1 MKLTVSFVKGNK
13 HESSVYHNNRSIENN
28 FDYNK
33 KGHKHIR
40 KEETKNN
47 KVLIHRDIEHVYDLL
62 FYKTIQ
68 NYNAK
73 NKKKHAERCFDGQTE
88 VEKQASIAMYQQ
100 LHAFLKQNKAEQKQ
114 SLERLRKD
122 DDDEIADFFEKNK
135 SMKLS
140 DARRKLTEAKHA
152 KTFGQVMHDKMKHDK
167 TTIPQVEFIMQ
178 VGNAADFNLTDN
190 KGFFLG
196 KDGKRIKNDEG
207 KEININSSADD
218 IEKITPKM
226 VRKNKKLWE
235 QANTILEKSL
245 KDFQKRN
252 KHFVVYNAVIHNDE
266 ATPHMHFNAIP
277 LATGYKRG
285 LENRVSINKALS
297 NEGYEYSTK
306 DNRKQFTD
314 FQHAQADA
322 IAKIMESETGITR
335 KAGVT
340 NNIKNIH
347 EYKKVQNAVAS
358 EKENLENLQKEVANN
373 REQITMQNATFS
385 SNQKTLDAQEAQI
398 NTNRSVLSKYNT
410 SISNAQKRLKTN
422 ENTLK
427 TQNALIQQNK
437 PKLDVLNNYDTL
449 LTTAQNKLKN
459 TKIAQKQAED
469 AKITAEQQKED
480 AEKTRD
486 KARKEAET
494 ANADYLAQLNAREQA
509 LNERENA
516 LNTKDSNLTAR
527 KNELNKS
534 IINFNNRVYGWT
546 DQNGKKH
553 IGLNE
558 FSRNLKKREDDL
570 NKRENSFKKLVT
582 SFADNFKRNYIE
594 YGINQNFK
602 FMQKYCYKNNA
613 FDQTL
618 YNNVVK
624 NFMHNKKLHEPI
636 DNAVFNGKVE
646 KHSYPRFKA
655 FVHAIKATMSGHNE
669 LDDIVKL
676 ADNVDN
682 ALSPQVK
689 ELPNMKPIDLYKDED
704 DDLNF

>member
-47 KVLIHRDIEHVYDLL
+47 KVLIHRDIEHIYDLL

-68 NYNAK
+68 KYNAK

-88 VEKQASIAMYQQ
+88 VEKLASIAMYQQ
-100 LHAFLKQNKAEQKQ
+100 LHAFLKQNKTEQKQ

-122 DDDEIADFFEKNK
+122 DDAEIADFFEKNK

-140 DARRKLTEAKHA
+140 DARHKLTEAKHA

-178 VGNAADFNLTDN
+178 VGNAADFNLTDD

-207 KEININSSADD
+207 KEVNINSSADD

-297 NEGYEYSTK
+297 NEGYEYSK
-306 DNRKQFTD
+306 EDNRKQFTD

-322 IAKIMESETGITR
+322 IAKIMKNETGITR

-358 EKENLENLQKEVANN
+358 EKENLENVQKQVKQQDEKLTKQVN
-373 REQITMQNATFS
+373 IYK
-385 SNQKTLDAQEAQI
+385 SNKKVLD
-398 NTNRSVLSKYNT
+398 
-410 SISNAQKRLKTN
+410 
-422 ENTLK
+422 
-427 TQNALIQQNK
+427 TQNAKISSNK
-437 PKLDVLNNYDTL
+437 KLLDSYGTSITKAQKALKSVKNEQIKAEEAKNKAVQEKENNQKQIDEQHKRINKQVAIYQDNKKVL
-449 LTTAQNKLKN
+449 TAQNAKISSNKKLLNDYDTSIVK
-459 TKIAQKQAED
+459 AQKALE
-469 AKITAEQQKED
+469 TAENERQE
-480 AEKTRD
+480 AE
-486 KARKEAET
+486 ANKEATITNIKNEG
-494 ANADYLAQLNAREQA
+494 LAQAKKAQESFVQRLIAKQNELDKREKKLAEQRKKQLEHDKKIKEREKKLA
-509 LNERENA
+509 ERENMFEK
-516 LNTKDSNLTAR
+516 TK
-527 KNELNKS
+527 
-534 IINFNNRVYGWT
+534 
-546 DQNGKKH
+546 
-553 IGLNE
+553 
-558 FSRNLKKREDDL
+558 
-570 NKRENSFKKLVT
+570 
-582 SFADNFKRNYIE
+582 
-594 YGINQNFK
+594 
-602 FMQKYCYKNNA
+602 
-613 FDQTL
+613 
-618 YNNVVK
+618 K
-624 NFMHNKKLHEPI
+624 NFFLAFRRAYISYGVQENYAELSRKHNDKTLQHVI
-636 DNAVFNGKVE
+636 DAFTNRNMNIDYDQLENEVFLGTPTQKP
-646 KHSYPRFKA
+646 YTRFKA
-655 FVHAIKATMSGHNE
+655 FAHATKQVMTSGFDSIFNKMNE
-669 LDDIVKL
+669 
-676 ADNVDN
+676 ADKT
-682 ALSPQVK
+682 LSPQVK
-689 ELPNMKPIDLYKDED
+689 NEIKRKQQNLNNDLYK
-704 DDLNF
+704 